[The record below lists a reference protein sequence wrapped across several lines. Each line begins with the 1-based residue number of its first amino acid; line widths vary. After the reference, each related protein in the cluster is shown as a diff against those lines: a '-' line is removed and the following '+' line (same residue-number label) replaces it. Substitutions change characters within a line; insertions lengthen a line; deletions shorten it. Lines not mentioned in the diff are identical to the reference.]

1 MYCVFMYNKKISK
14 IFFILIVIQKI
25 NKKITENT
33 PQNYSKKYAF
43 RINFEKN
50 NNFLL
55 KFYQLYFFMF
65 ENNFLL

>member
-1 MYCVFMYNKKISK
+1 MYNKKKISK

-43 RINFEKN
+43 RINFEK
-50 NNFLL
+50 
-55 KFYQLYFFMF
+55 K
-65 ENNFLL
+65 

>member
-50 NNFLL
+50 NFLL
-55 KFYQLYFFMF
+55 KNYQIYFFMF